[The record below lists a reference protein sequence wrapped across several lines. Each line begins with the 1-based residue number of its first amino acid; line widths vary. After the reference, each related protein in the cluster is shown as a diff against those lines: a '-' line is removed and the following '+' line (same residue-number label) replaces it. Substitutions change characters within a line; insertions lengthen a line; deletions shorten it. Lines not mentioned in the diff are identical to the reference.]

1 MMLADELL
9 CLLFEARVPLER
21 SCVVNMMAVWAGW
34 SGALCTQ
41 HPVFSFQRFQRVFV
55 MSL

>member
-41 HPVFSFQRFQRVFV
+41 HPVFSFQRFQRVLV